1 MKPIGETLADLHQ
14 RPAPWY
20 LGPYFILTLAL
31 MLSAIVYPAAAEVVG
46 SGLLPIVNTTL
57 LMASVYA
64 VVNHKWLFRL
74 LLILVVPILV
84 SIWFV
89 DPYDDSELLDLVTTL
104 STNAFLFS
112 VLVAVFADVIRSK
125 RVTADTIFGA
135 IAVYLLFGVI
145 VAMMFQFL
153 NNISPGSVVASVG
166 EAKTIVERYDQFGEI
181 LYFSFVTLTSV
192 GYGDL
197 TPIGPAARSLAMFEG
212 VVGQLYLAVLIAR
225 LVGTLVEVDGTR
237 GIIDVNGV
245 GYEVFAPTRSLT
257 AWSGEDVVTV
267 HVSTQVREDAFQLF
281 AFDSALDRQAFL
293 AVLRV
298 EK

>member
-225 LVGTLVEVDGTR
+225 LVG
-237 GIIDVNGV
+237 I
-245 GYEVFAPTRSLT
+245 
-257 AWSGEDVVTV
+257 
-267 HVSTQVREDAFQLF
+267 HVAQ
-281 AFDSALDRQAFL
+281 
-293 AVLRV
+293 

>member
-1 MKPIGETLADLHQ
+1 MKPIGDQLAELQQ

-31 MLSAIVYPAAAEVVG
+31 LLTAIVYPVGAEIFG
-46 SGLLPIVNTTL
+46 SGLLPIVSTAL
-57 LMASVYA
+57 LIASVYA
-64 VVNHKWLFRL
+64 VVNHKWLFRVL
-74 LLILVVPILV
+74 LVLVVPILISV
-84 SIWFV
+84 WLV
-89 DPYDDSELLDLVTTL
+89 DPYDDNELLDLITTL
-104 STNAFLFS
+104 SNNAFLFS

-153 NNISPGSVVASVG
+153 NNIDPGSVVASVG
-166 EAKTIVERYDQFGEI
+166 EATTIVERYDQFGEI

-197 TPIGPAARSLAMFEG
+197 TPVGPAARSLAMFEG

-225 LVGTLVEVDGTR
+225 LVG
-237 GIIDVNGV
+237 I
-245 GYEVFAPTRSLT
+245 
-257 AWSGEDVVTV
+257 
-267 HVSTQVREDAFQLF
+267 HVAQ
-281 AFDSALDRQAFL
+281 
-293 AVLRV
+293 

>member
-1 MKPIGETLADLHQ
+1 MKPIGETLADLQQ

-31 MLSAIVYPAAAEVVG
+31 LLTAIVYPVGAEIFG
-46 SGLLPIVNTTL
+46 SGLLPIVNTAL

-64 VVNHKWLFRL
+64 VVNHRWLFRL
-74 LLILVVPILV
+74 LLILVVPILL
-84 SIWFV
+84 SNWFV
-89 DPYDDSELLDLVTTL
+89 DPYDDNEMLDLITTL
-104 STNAFLFS
+104 SNNALLFS

-153 NNISPGSVVASVG
+153 NNIDPGSVVASVG
-166 EAKTIVERYDQFGEI
+166 EATTIVERYDQFGEI
-181 LYFSFVTLTSV
+181 LYFSFVTMTSV

-225 LVGTLVEVDGTR
+225 LVG
-237 GIIDVNGV
+237 I
-245 GYEVFAPTRSLT
+245 
-257 AWSGEDVVTV
+257 
-267 HVSTQVREDAFQLF
+267 HVAQER
-281 AFDSALDRQAFL
+281 
-293 AVLRV
+293 
-298 EK
+298 

>member
-1 MKPIGETLADLHQ
+1 MKPIGETLADLQQ

-64 VVNHKWLFRL
+64 VVNHRWLFRL
-74 LLILVVPILV
+74 LLILVVPILI

-89 DPYDDSELLDLVTTL
+89 DPYDDSEILDLLTTL

-166 EAKTIVERYDQFGEI
+166 EAKTIVERYDQFGDI

-225 LVGTLVEVDGTR
+225 LVG
-237 GIIDVNGV
+237 I
-245 GYEVFAPTRSLT
+245 
-257 AWSGEDVVTV
+257 
-267 HVSTQVREDAFQLF
+267 HVAQE
-281 AFDSALDRQAFL
+281 
-293 AVLRV
+293 
-298 EK
+298 

>member
-1 MKPIGETLADLHQ
+1 MKPIGETLADLQQ

-64 VVNHKWLFRL
+64 VVNHRWLFRL
-74 LLILVVPILV
+74 LLILVVPILI

-89 DPYDDSELLDLVTTL
+89 DPYDDSEILDLLTTL

-166 EAKTIVERYDQFGEI
+166 EAKTIVERYDQFGDI

-225 LVGTLVEVDGTR
+225 LVG
-237 GIIDVNGV
+237 IHI
-245 GYEVFAPTRSLT
+245 A
-257 AWSGEDVVTV
+257 
-267 HVSTQVREDAFQLF
+267 Q
-281 AFDSALDRQAFL
+281 
-293 AVLRV
+293 

>member
-31 MLSAIVYPAAAEVVG
+31 LVTAIVYPIAAEIFG
-46 SGLLPIVNTTL
+46 SGLLPIVNTAL

-64 VVNHKWLFRL
+64 VVNHRWLFRVL
-74 LLILVVPILV
+74 LVLVVPILV
-84 SIWFV
+84 SNWFV
-89 DPYDDSELLDLVTTL
+89 DPYDDNEALDLVTSL
-104 STNAFLFS
+104 SNNAFLFS
-112 VLVAVFADVIRSK
+112 VLGAVFADVIRSK

-153 NNISPGSVVASVG
+153 NNIDPGSVVASVG
-166 EAKTIVERYDQFGEI
+166 EATTIVERYDQFGEI

-225 LVGTLVEVDGTR
+225 LVG
-237 GIIDVNGV
+237 I
-245 GYEVFAPTRSLT
+245 
-257 AWSGEDVVTV
+257 
-267 HVSTQVREDAFQLF
+267 HVAQ
-281 AFDSALDRQAFL
+281 
-293 AVLRV
+293 